1 MTWGNRF
8 RLLLGAIAVL
18 VVVAGLTLVFNQRQH
33 SATSDTATIT
43 AADYPVGSTYPGTVT
58 KVEAKEGQ
66 QVRTG
71 DPLVSVRSASLLH
84 DLRQGLVT
92 VKSLGY
98 SVSPTGVIQFQS
110 AVDGTVHGVL
120 VRPGMFVQAGGKLLT
135 VAKAGSLTVAAKVS
149 LTPTD
154 YGRLTRGAPVDLLL
168 PNQTSV
174 PGRVQQIA
182 VSTVGDRAV
191 AQIEVTSDKLTDGGD
206 GGLIQSGT
214 PVTATVHLRDD
225 GPLAGSVDAG
235 RALLR
240 KVGL

>member
-18 VVVAGLTLVFNQRQH
+18 VVLAGLTLVFNQRQH
-33 SATSDTATIT
+33 SATSETAVLT
-43 AADYPVGSTYPGTVT
+43 AVDYPVGSTYPGTVT
-58 KVEAKEGQ
+58 AVDVKEGQ

-71 DPLVSVRSASLLH
+71 DPLVSIRSASLLH

-92 VKSLGY
+92 TKSLGY
-98 SVSPTGVIQFQS
+98 SVSKTGVIQFQA
-110 AVDGTVHGVL
+110 AVDGTVHGVA
-120 VRPGMFVQAGGKLLT
+120 VRPGMFVQAGGKLVT

-154 YGRLTRGAPVDLLL
+154 YGRLKRGAAVDVLL
-168 PNQTSV
+168 PNQQTI
-174 PGRVQQIA
+174 PGRVGQIA

-191 AQIEVTSDKLTDGGD
+191 AQVQVTSDQLVDGAD

-225 GPLAGSVDAG
+225 GPLAGPADAG
-235 RALLR
+235 MALLR

>member
-8 RLLLGAIAVL
+8 RLFFGAIAVL
-18 VVVAGLTLVFNQRQH
+18 VVLAGLTLVFNQRQH
-33 SATSDTATIT
+33 SATSETAVLT
-43 AADYPVGSTYPGTVT
+43 AVDYPVGSTYPGTVT
-58 KVEAKEGQ
+58 EVDVKEGQ
-66 QVRTG
+66 RVRSG
-71 DPLVSVRSASLLH
+71 DPLLSVRSASLLH

-98 SVSPTGVIQFQS
+98 SVSKTGVIQFQS
-110 AVDGTVHGVL
+110 AVDGTVHGVA
-120 VRPGMFVQAGGKLLT
+120 VRPGMFVQAGGKLVT

-154 YGRLTRGAPVDLLL
+154 YGRLKRGAAVDVLL
-168 PNQTSV
+168 PNQRTV
-174 PGRVQQIA
+174 PGRVGTIA

-191 AQIEVTSDKLTDGGD
+191 AQVQVMSDQLVDGAD

-225 GPLAGSVDAG
+225 GPLAGPVDAG
-235 RALLR
+235 KALLR

>member
-8 RLLLGAIAVL
+8 RLLFGTIAVL
-18 VVVAGLTLVFNQRQH
+18 AVVAGLTLVFNQRQH
-33 SATSDTATIT
+33 SATSETATLT
-43 AADYPVGSTYPGTVT
+43 AVDYPVGSTYPGTVT
-58 KVEAKEGQ
+58 QVDVKEGQ
-66 QVRTG
+66 QVATG

-84 DLRQGLVT
+84 DLRQGLIT
-92 VKSLGY
+92 VNSLGY
-98 SVSPTGVIQFQS
+98 SVSKTGVIRFES
-110 AVDGTVHGVL
+110 AVDGTVHGL
-120 VRPGMFVQAGGKLLT
+120 EVRPGMFVQAGGTLLT
-135 VAKAGSLTVAAKVS
+135 VAKTGSLTVAAKVS

-154 YGRLTRGAPVDLLL
+154 YGRLTRGSAVDLLL
-168 PNQTSV
+168 PNQKTV
-174 PGRVQQIA
+174 EGRVGEIS

-191 AQIEVTSDKLTDGGD
+191 AQIEVTSDHLVDGGE
-206 GGLIQSGT
+206 GGLIQAGT